1 MKEGEISEPVE
12 STDNDGR
19 QDQVKD
25 YVVGKTIYKI
35 IRVDKIIPAHTA
47 SFEKDFSQLQEQVRQ
62 DKQMKATDDF
72 LAGKIKETHIVIDPM
87 FKDCEFRRPGWAS
100 KFSED

>member
-1 MKEGEISEPVE
+1 MVPLVRKSLQIARLKQTGQHPKNQQ
-12 STDNDGR
+12 TDFKR
-19 QDQVKD
+19 
-25 YVVGKTIYKI
+25 TLKI

-47 SFEKDFSQLQEQVRQ
+47 SFEEDFSQLQEQVRQ
-62 DKQMKATDDF
+62 DKQMKAIDDF